1 MFIGQW
7 EKEKSWKYVDIWYLV
22 KFGIPTDMRV
32 ALWKDLL
39 RRQINEQQVHV
50 YFFKSAEYREYY
62 NPGLTLYDN
71 LKLVSSTRDSVFNEQ
86 IESDIREYVFPVEY
100 LRN

>member
-1 MFIGQW
+1 
-7 EKEKSWKYVDIWYLV
+7 
-22 KFGIPTDMRV
+22 MRV

-50 YFFKSAEYREYY
+50 YFFKSAEYRESY

-71 LKLVSSTRDSVFNEQ
+71 LKLVASTRDSVFNEQ
-86 IESDIREYVFPVEY
+86 IESDIREYVFPLEY
-100 LRN
+100 LRNQPTTRDVKIEEERC